1 MAGFNFDWRGLL
13 GWWIEVY
20 SHCMCLLLGGGWRFG
35 SSDFFVLH
43 PQSVDHVHVSGR
55 VVDPPAGVLSE
66 DVQDQQFVTPVEVV
80 PRDHCSPICGAP
92 LKAVRPVHPIVDS
105 IRSVGIGSTA
115 LSTSPTLIGDA
126 HFAQWV
132 LQSGSDNFGWIACCE
147 DLLSLVPGMEVTI
160 AVINV
165 WTCILNHRERTK
177 PPTASARV
185 LASPLTTDN
194 LGLDFAIGP
203 YKQWSLVN
211 LVRTVLMRA

>member
-1 MAGFNFDWRGLL
+1 
-13 GWWIEVY
+13 
-20 SHCMCLLLGGGWRFG
+20 MCL
-35 SSDFFVLH
+35 VKH

-66 DVQDQQFVTPVEVV
+66 DVQDQQFVV

-92 LKAVRPVHPIVDS
+92 LKAVRPVRPIVDS
-105 IRSVGIGSTA
+105 IRSVGIGSSA
-115 LSTSPTLIGDA
+115 LPTSPTLIGDA
-126 HFAQWV
+126 HFAKWV

-185 LASPLTTDN
+185 LASPLTTLNETDNHRISCLKDN